1 MNGIAVLRNR
11 LLALLATGVVGL
23 AGSAAAAEESA
34 GITVSETGVVEAMPD
49 VVELSA
55 TVVGNAELAGDAVAK
70 YRSNRKRAVDAL
82 NGLNIKGLTL
92 DGSGLAINSGTPV
105 NPMAALQGQAQPPT
119 ADKLAVQ
126 EQLTVTLSGIDK
138 VNPEELLQTVT
149 RIIDVAKDAGV
160 VMGTGTPKSIIE
172 IQLRGSKPAAL
183 ATFKLSNPDAL
194 RQKAYAAALEQARA
208 KAGRLAELAGLKLG
222 EIVSIRETA
231 AAAQDDK
238 SGMGAYFAMF
248 GMGAS
253 SAPQYTSPD
262 FKSIPVSVNLSVQ
275 FAIGK

>member
-11 LLALLATGVVGL
+11 LLVLLAMGVVGL
-23 AGSAAAAEESA
+23 AGSAAAAEDSP
-34 GITVSETGVVEAMPD
+34 GITVSGTGVAAAMPD
-49 VVELSA
+49 VVELTAS
-55 TVVGNAELAGDAVAK
+55 VVGNAELAGDAVAK
-70 YRSNRKRAVDAL
+70 FRGNRQRLVDAL
-82 NGLNIKGLTL
+82 NGLGIKGLAIA
-92 DGSGLAINSGTPV
+92 GSGLAINSGATV

-126 EQLTVTLSGIDK
+126 EQLTVTLSGVDAMK
-138 VNPEELLQTVT
+138 PEELLQTLT

-160 VMGTGTPKSIIE
+160 SMGASTPKSIIE

-183 ATFKLSNPDAL
+183 ATFKLSNPDEL
-194 RQKAYAAALEQARA
+194 RQKAYAAALDQARA

-222 EIVSIRETA
+222 GIVAIRETA
-231 AAAQDDK
+231 SAGQEDK

-253 SAPQYTSPD
+253 SGPDYTAPEQR
-262 FKSIPVSVNLSVQ
+262 SIPVSVTLNVQ
-275 FAIGK
+275 FGIGK